1 MYVKYTPGAAPDLHS
16 KWSGGEGKEG
26 EEKEGEYRG
35 GKEKEAFPKEIY
47 DYSTAT

>member
-1 MYVKYTPGAAPDLHS
+1 MSNILRGQPQVS
-16 KWSGGEGKEG
+16 IQSGGEGKEG